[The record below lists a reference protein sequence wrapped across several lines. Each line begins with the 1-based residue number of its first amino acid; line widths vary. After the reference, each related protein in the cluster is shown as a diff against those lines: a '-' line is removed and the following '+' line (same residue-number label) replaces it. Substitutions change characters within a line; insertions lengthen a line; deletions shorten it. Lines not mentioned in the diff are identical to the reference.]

1 LVKTI
6 LRQFEFAYRKYTV
19 MENTGKISL
28 LEQFDLFDALTDQ
41 EKIRLS
47 EVMEFRKKPR
57 YSIIYQPGEQSEHIY
72 LLAKGAIKI
81 STHNGEGKE
90 VIKQLIHPEAIFG
103 ELALVGESQRNET
116 AQSLKEEVHYYIIR
130 VADFQRILAQNPVLS
145 QRVLFLFGQRMM
157 AAENKLENLI
167 FKDARSRI
175 VNFLYEV
182 VNERGR
188 RVGYEMLLKHSL
200 THQDIANITCTS
212 RQTVTLVLNELRKE
226 NLIYFNRGRIL
237 VRDMENLRMSAA

>member
-1 LVKTI
+1 MNNS
-6 LRQFEFAYRKYTV
+6 A
-19 MENTGKISL
+19 KIAL
-28 LEQFDLFDALTDQ
+28 LEQFDLFDALTEQ
-41 EKIRLS
+41 EKVRLS
-47 EVMEFRKKPR
+47 DAMELRKKPR
-57 YSIIYQPGEQSEHIY
+57 YSIIYQPGETSEHIY
-72 LLAKGAIKI
+72 LLCKGAVKI
-81 STHNGEGKE
+81 STHSSDGKE

-103 ELALVGESQRNET
+103 ELALVGESSRNET
-116 AQSLKEEVHYYIIR
+116 AQSLKEEVHYYTIR
-130 VADFQRILAQNPVLS
+130 VSDFQRILSQNPVLS
-145 QRVLFLFGQRMM
+145 QRVLHLFGQRMM

-175 VNFLYEV
+175 VSFLHEV
-182 VNERGR
+182 VSERGR

-237 VRDMENLRMSAA
+237 VRDMDTLQASAA